1 MSFKKL
7 LKEKTTL
14 AAFKYLKSEQSKQT
28 KICDIVYSKL
38 GIQEYLINGD
48 RNVNVAKCIFKA
60 RSKTLDI
67 KVQKKWRYE
76 DIKCSGCLMNDE
88 TGDEMLNC
96 TSFGENDSEMK
107 YEWFYSDNIDQQI
120 IVAKTMMKKL
130 KMRKNLREEVT

>member
-76 DIKCSGCLMNDE
+76 DTKCSGCMMNDE